1 MRYRPRRYTTDI
13 SVWLVTDEA
22 RVQVRMV
29 NVSPHGARMV
39 GDIEIKRAQSVTIES
54 IGVPY
59 RARVAWTRTGAA
71 GVMFSR
77 PLIEKELANF
87 RRVGHSGGTSKRVRQ
102 VHGFA
107 SR

>member
-22 RVQVRMV
+22 RVKARLV
-29 NVSPHGARMV
+29 NISPHGARMV
-39 GDIEIKRAQSVTIES
+39 GDFEIKRAQSVTLES
-54 IGVPY
+54 LGVPY
-59 RARVAWTRTGAA
+59 RARVAWTQTGAV

-77 PLIEKELANF
+77 PLIERELAHF
-87 RRVGHSGGTSKRVRQ
+87 RRVGHSGTSGKRARQ

-107 SR
+107 SG